1 MIFLCTNALYQLG
14 NCYFKGKGKA
24 QDYSKAKRYYEK
36 SASQGDSKAFYKLG
50 ILYDKGLGVTKDPNK
65 AILNYIS
72 AALKKNYCAI
82 YILAKHYLNGDNCEF
97 NIKKSIKFFTECIET
112 KGENIIQELNGY
124 YNYCIN
130 YNYYPA
136 NNYLAVIYLT
146 MFDKPDIDL
155 ARKYLGE
162 TLFGEYPPGQ
172 NNFGLFSEIYL
183 KNECNA
189 EEVYKKAAKNKFSL
203 SEFNLGHMYEKCGK
217 LEDSIKYYVQASD
230 HENEPL
236 NFHNRIRNDEELNLS
251 KSFIICLNDLK
262 LVYYFLYIDESNT
275 NYTNARKY
283 FNKVFVKVQTSTSTN
298 HLPFII
304 KFNNKKYDIYSFIFK
319 SFIELEF
326 INEINDEMTNFL
338 NENDITYTKG
348 KIENLKTKNTK
359 ENNSYKNILVKKI
372 NYCKNS
378 QFNNL
383 ENNPN
388 KIFNSII
395 KNNHNLI
402 IFSEKLQEFIMLME
416 KELYTSPYSILFGR
430 VLVNQNEEKA
440 PKIKKLNKN
449 IRDIDK
455 SFYDGFENT

>member
-1 MIFLCTNALYQLG
+1 MNNTYAMKALGFMYEIAKGVEFDCNKAKEYYEKAAKLKDIYSYVNLAGLYMNGNGFKHDYPKAKYYLEISASKKNRHAMYRLGMMHKKGYGTKKDLNKAIHFFEEAAEQNQNNALYQLG

-97 NIKKSIKFFTECIET
+97 NIKKSIDFFTECIET

-217 LEDSIKYYVQASD
+217 LED
-230 HENEPL
+230 
-236 NFHNRIRNDEELNLS
+236 
-251 KSFIICLNDLK
+251 
-262 LVYYFLYIDESNT
+262 
-275 NYTNARKY
+275 
-283 FNKVFVKVQTSTSTN
+283 
-298 HLPFII
+298 
-304 KFNNKKYDIYSFIFK
+304 
-319 SFIELEF
+319 
-326 INEINDEMTNFL
+326 
-338 NENDITYTKG
+338 
-348 KIENLKTKNTK
+348 
-359 ENNSYKNILVKKI
+359 
-372 NYCKNS
+372 
-378 QFNNL
+378 
-383 ENNPN
+383 
-388 KIFNSII
+388 
-395 KNNHNLI
+395 
-402 IFSEKLQEFIMLME
+402 
-416 KELYTSPYSILFGR
+416 
-430 VLVNQNEEKA
+430 
-440 PKIKKLNKN
+440 
-449 IRDIDK
+449 
-455 SFYDGFENT
+455 